1 MRGCVP
7 LDDPGRSYRVGHAVS
22 AAVAM
27 ARQVHAGY
35 GSATDRALS
44 AVDAMTQSELLNEAG
59 VSEREAEVLA
69 LVGEHLSNAQIAG
82 RLFIS
87 VRTVESHVSSLL
99 RKLERDR
106 PPRARRPGRRA
117 PRPRIATPP
126 GVAASVAAV
135 AADVVR
141 GPGGRTSRAR
151 RGPGPAPA
159 GHGGRPRRCGQDPA
173 GGGGGGRRHRPVRG
187 RRVVR
192 RPGAGDR
199 DGDGRRRGGERLRVR
214 GAARSV
220 ADRDGDLQA
229 RRGRGAGGAGQLRAP
244 HGRSVGLRRTAA
256 HRLPEGDRPGDQPGP
271 VAAALRVR
279 VSGAGAVT
287 R

>member
-7 LDDPGRSYRVGHAVS
+7 LDDAGRSYRVGHAVS

-35 GSATDRALS
+35 GSATNRALS
-44 AVDAMTQSELLNEAG
+44 AVDAMTRSELLNDAG

-99 RKLERDR
+99 RRLDVTDR
-106 PPRARRPGRRA
+106 RGLA
-117 PRPRIATPP
+117 
-126 GVAASVAAV
+126 GVAAALTAEDRDAARVTSASLPSPLTSFVGRVAERAEL
-135 AADVVR
+135 ADVLARHRLVTAV
-141 GPGGRTSRAR
+141 GPGGVGKTRLAVTVAAER
-151 RGPGPAPA
+151 R
-159 GHGGRPRRCGQDPA
+159 
-173 GGGGGGRRHRPVRG
+173 RPVRG
-187 RRVVR
+187 RGVVR

-199 DGDGRRRGGERLRVR
+199 HVHGRRRGGERLRVR

-220 ADRDGDLQA
+220 AHRDGDLQA
-229 RRGRGAGGAGQLRAP
+229 CRGRGAGGAGQLRAP
-244 HGRSVGLRRTAA
+244 HGGSVGLRRTAA
-256 HRLPEGDRPGDQPGP
+256 HRLPEGDRPGDQPRP